1 MEHKLINEL
10 RTLIESCGQDEAKL
24 MNDLSI
30 LVKQRES
37 KNDAPMVEAPR
48 PLSEVHQAYMD
59 ECSTKENTSKIVYT
73 GYTYLDAQ
81 FPLLKGEVVVV
92 GARPGMGKT
101 AFLVNLAWG
110 IAAKMPVLYCNY
122 SINARSLANRF
133 IGFLAG
139 IRPTVLDLGE
149 LDEVEKERVID
160 AADLLKQRNILIQ
173 DGLHADFDDFLAE
186 CRSVVADKGVQ
197 VIVIDDIQQF
207 CNAKF
212 AHGREALVRRRLYA
226 LKKMARQLDVCLLIA
241 SQVNRSAE
249 ARGGDR
255 KPYLF
260 DLRESGA
267 IEEVADKVF
276 FVYRA
281 EYYDIMEDM
290 YGNSTF
296 GLMEVIVAS
305 NKKGVRGEL
314 FFVADLAIGEV
325 KESDSPQTNFK
336 ISNERLSEFPF

>member
-110 IAAKMPVLYCNY
+110 IAAKMPLLYCNY

-133 IGFLAG
+133 IVFFAG
-139 IRPTVLDLGE
+139 I
-149 LDEVEKERVID
+149 ERNKY
-160 AADLLKQRNILIQ
+160 AANQKYFFHSTYFISYLI
-173 DGLHADFDDFLAE
+173 
-186 CRSVVADKGVQ
+186 C
-197 VIVIDDIQQF
+197 
-207 CNAKF
+207 
-212 AHGREALVRRRLYA
+212 RRRITGNC
-226 LKKMARQLDVCLLIA
+226 KNSNLDVNIC
-241 SQVNRSAE
+241 
-249 ARGGDR
+249 
-255 KPYLF
+255 F
-260 DLRESGA
+260 T
-267 IEEVADKVF
+267 F
-276 FVYRA
+276 F
-281 EYYDIMEDM
+281 
-290 YGNSTF
+290 
-296 GLMEVIVAS
+296 
-305 NKKGVRGEL
+305 K
-314 FFVADLAIGEV
+314 
-325 KESDSPQTNFK
+325 
-336 ISNERLSEFPF
+336 